1 LKEILRHAREVIR
14 IEAEAVQGLLDRLD
28 ENFVRAVEMLLACQ
42 GRAVVTGIGKSGLV
56 GRKIVATLASTGTPA
71 IFLHPV
77 EGLHGD
83 LGMVTAQDVLMA
95 ISNSGETIEIIS
107 LLPSVKKIGA
117 KIISLTGYPTSTLAR
132 ESQIVIDVGV
142 EREACPLGLAPTS
155 STTATLVVGDALAV
169 ALMRQ
174 RKFGEKDFARL
185 HPGGSLGERLNL
197 RVKDL
202 MRPASE
208 FPAISKES
216 TVGDFLR
223 AITRQGTDFALIIQ
237 HDGSLAGIIADRDLR
252 RGDIGSPQFPS
263 RRIGELMNPTLSTI
277 DENSS
282 AADAM
287 RAIVEGNLVALPILD
302 KEKRLTGVVTLRD
315 LLNRGDLRVF

>member
-1 LKEILRHAREVIR
+1 
-14 IEAEAVQGLLDRLD
+14 
-28 ENFVRAVEMLLACQ
+28 
-42 GRAVVTGIGKSGLV
+42 
-56 GRKIVATLASTGTPA
+56 
-71 IFLHPV
+71 
-77 EGLHGD
+77 
-83 LGMVTAQDVLMA
+83 
-95 ISNSGETIEIIS
+95 
-107 LLPSVKKIGA
+107 
-117 KIISLTGYPTSTLAR
+117 
-132 ESQIVIDVGV
+132 VGV

-155 STTATLVVGDALAV
+155 STTATLVIGDALAV

-208 FPAISKES
+208 FPTISKES

-223 AITRQGTDFALIIQ
+223 AITRQGTDFALITH
-237 HDGSLAGIIADRDLR
+237 HDGGLAGIIADRDLR

-282 AADAM
+282 AAEAM
-287 RAIVEGNLVALPILD
+287 RAIVEGNLVALPVLD
-302 KEKRLTGVVTLRD
+302 KEKRLRGVVTLRD
-315 LLNRGDLRVF
+315 LLNRGDLRAF